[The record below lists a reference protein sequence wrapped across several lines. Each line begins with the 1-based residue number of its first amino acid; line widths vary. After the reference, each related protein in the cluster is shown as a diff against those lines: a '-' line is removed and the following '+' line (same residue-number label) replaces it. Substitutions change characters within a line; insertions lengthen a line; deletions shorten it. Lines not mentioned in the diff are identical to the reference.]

1 VALAKM
7 KFNQEFLD
15 PSQLHWSRD
24 LDEQELNVLEDW
36 VDRFEGK
43 YELVAYIKDDRKLK
57 K

>member
-1 VALAKM
+1 MALAKM